1 MYPSCEQA
9 LIASRRQQTK
19 KRTQH
24 DSGWYRRIK
33 LPGGLSLF
41 QKSSDTRG
49 KVFPHIVHT
58 GPLFLEEA
66 PQVGVIVHRREQ
78 LSTFAKQ
85 PTIQKVKHSRQFC
98 TSCEI

>member
-24 DSGWYRRIK
+24 DISWYGRIK
-33 LPGGLSLF
+33 LPAGLSLF

-49 KVFPHIVHT
+49 KVFPHIAHT
-58 GPLFLEEA
+58 GSLFMEEA
-66 PQVGVIVHRREQ
+66 SQVGVIVHCREQ

-85 PTIQKVKHSRQFC
+85 PTVQKAQHSLQFC
-98 TSCEI
+98 TRCER